1 MFTVTRTRTLSTL
14 AVLTLSAGLL
24 TACGGG
30 SSSDAYCKELK
41 SDKTYFDSLGSGT
54 DPAKI
59 DQAFAK
65 FHSLATKAPDEVAD
79 DWKVLDDAITTVQKA
94 LKDAGV
100 SFADLAKA
108 QSGQLPKGVDPQK
121 LAAILPKLQA
131 LSNAK
136 FDKATKAIEKHAKDT
151 CDVNLGG

>member
-1 MFTVTRTRTLSTL
+1 MFTATYTRTLSTL

-30 SSSDAYCKELK
+30 GSDAYCSELK
-41 SDKTYFDSLGSGT
+41 SDKTYFNSIGSGN

-59 DQAFAK
+59 DKAFEK
-65 FHSLATKAPDEVAD
+65 FHSLAKKAPDEVAD
-79 DWKVLDDAITTVQKA
+79 DWKVLDDAITTIQKA

-108 QSGQLPKGVDPQK
+108 QGGQLPKGVDPQK
-121 LAAILPKLQA
+121 LAAIAPKLQS
-131 LSNAK
+131 LSGAK
-136 FDKATKAIEKHAKDT
+136 FTKATKAIEKHAKDT
-151 CDVNLGG
+151 CNVNLS